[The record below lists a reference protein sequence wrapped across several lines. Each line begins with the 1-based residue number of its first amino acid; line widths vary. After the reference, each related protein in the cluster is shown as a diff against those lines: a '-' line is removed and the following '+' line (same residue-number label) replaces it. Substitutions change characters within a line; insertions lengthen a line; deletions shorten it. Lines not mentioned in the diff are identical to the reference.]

1 VTEVNRALIDRPNGW
16 DAKPSL
22 GGHMF
27 GIALVMTLWT
37 VFGLAFLV
45 FLRGEPEELS
55 GSGILA
61 GRVIVLALLAFAW
74 VFFGMHARSL
84 VMVRNLTR
92 DMAYKP
98 FEGMRPDEVI
108 AQLEEHLSGK
118 GLPYR
123 RLSLSGEMPRE
134 FVPGS
139 MRYLKEIFEMEA
151 VGTRF
156 VLQPFSHGD
165 DEKGIAAFTPVFL
178 GPVGD
183 DNWSLVDGLM
193 NEL

>member
-1 VTEVNRALIDRPNGW
+1 MEVNRALIDRPNGW
-16 DAKPSL
+16 DAKPGL
-22 GGHMF
+22 GGHMV
-27 GIALVMTLWT
+27 GIVMILTLWS
-37 VFGLAFLV
+37 VFGLAFWA
-45 FLRGEPEELS
+45 FLLGEPEEISDS
-55 GSGILA
+55 GNMA
-61 GRVIVLALLAFAW
+61 GRVVVLALLGFAW
-74 VFFGMHARSL
+74 AFFGMHARSL
-84 VMVRNLTR
+84 VIVRRLTR

-108 AQLEEHLSGK
+108 AMLEEHLSGK

-123 RLSLSGEMPRE
+123 RLSLTGEMPRE

-139 MRYLKEIFEMEA
+139 MRYLREILEMEA

-183 DNWSLVDGLM
+183 DNWSLVEGLM
-193 NEL
+193 REL